1 MIKMNTEQ
9 CGRLWRLRY
18 RRVHL
23 KDLYLPL
30 IIVGTDPVADA
41 DGVDDIL
48 LEAGYQRHIQNS
60 SGYRCLDKN
69 KNSCQGFN
77 RVRALKSMRPAA
89 PVYQLHP
96 PLPS

>member
-1 MIKMNTEQ
+1 MIKMTTGQ
-9 CGRLWRLRY
+9 CGRLWRLKY

-23 KDLYLPL
+23 KDLYHPL
-30 IIVGTDPVADA
+30 LTVNTDPVADA
-41 DGVDDIL
+41 DEVDDIF
-48 LEAGYQRHIQNS
+48 LEVGYQRHSQNS
-60 SGYRCLDKN
+60 NGYRCLDKN